1 MYRCDMCNSVVAP
14 GTTSHQVVSQ
24 VRPKR
29 YAPRPRAT
37 PMPGKGRKKRSRRDD
52 PGGLGWEAKSVEL
65 VCGTCLPAA
74 NERLENLL
82 STMEVPAEIVEV
94 VDVEEA
100 SEASEAKE

>member
-1 MYRCDMCNSVVAP
+1 MYRCDMCNSVVAS
-14 GTTSHQVVSQ
+14 GATSHQVVSE

-29 YAPRPRAT
+29 YPPRPRAT

-52 PGGLGWEAKSVEL
+52 PGGVGWEAKAVEL

-82 STMEVPAEIVEV
+82 ATMEVPAEIVEV
-94 VDVEEA
+94 VEA
-100 SEASEAKE
+100 SEGDESGAEE